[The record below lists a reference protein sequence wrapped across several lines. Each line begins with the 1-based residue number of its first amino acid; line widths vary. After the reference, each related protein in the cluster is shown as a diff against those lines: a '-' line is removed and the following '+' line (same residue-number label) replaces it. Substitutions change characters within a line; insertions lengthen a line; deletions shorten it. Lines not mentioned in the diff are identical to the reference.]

1 MNPRKCLLTQA
12 SQLPRLS
19 STPFFRPRP
28 FQWPSLS
35 PVRIGQQDVG
45 TEQWEQPC
53 TEVHTEQAGWRDEAP
68 GHSSLWQQ
76 GGRYR
81 LEKRR

>member
-19 STPFFRPRP
+19 STPFFRPQP
-28 FQWPSLS
+28 FQWPSLF
-35 PVRIGQQDVG
+35 PVRSGQQDVG
-45 TEQWEQPC
+45 TVEWEQGYA
-53 TEVHTEQAGWRDEAP
+53 EVHREQADRMDEAS